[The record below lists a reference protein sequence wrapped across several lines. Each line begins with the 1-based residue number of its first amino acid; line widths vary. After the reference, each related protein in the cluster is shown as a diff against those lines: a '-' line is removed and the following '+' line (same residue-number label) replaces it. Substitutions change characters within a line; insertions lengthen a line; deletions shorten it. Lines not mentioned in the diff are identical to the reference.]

1 MFYKEGMNATVQLNL
16 NKASLE
22 RLACGNFSGVSSAR
36 AGESTYP
43 AEINQ
48 QRKESNMIATFQVHK
63 QTYGHWPAKNGK
75 PAGESFDLDLID
87 MSMPAEHAYRGVLP
101 YRLAPEEKDKYWGK
115 VERKSIQVAVHEI
128 QTTQRGPVLR
138 GAIIAVN
145 EK

>member
-1 MFYKEGMNATVQLNL
+1 RSHALKVLCMNL
-16 NKASLE
+16 NVQRSSE
-22 RLACGNFSGVSSAR
+22 SRTRLASSFLRRLSVS
-36 AGESTYP
+36 AGESNQS
-43 AEINQ
+43 AETT
-48 QRKESNMIATFQVHK
+48 KGNMIATFQVHK

-87 MSMPAEHAYRGVLP
+87 MSTPAEHAYRGVLP
-101 YRLAPEEKDKYWGK
+101 YRLTPEEKEKYWGK

-138 GAIIAVN
+138 GAIVTVN